1 MRSRVVR
8 VKKIRTPMFDPLG
21 DFSRGAEI
29 PIPCRPD
36 RGHRETDGT
45 CPTEQRRIRGRDDN
59 WFVTCVSLGS
69 RQEVDLALT
78 APPGLSHVD
87 VQYPQRHRDKVAMGF
102 QGGNAEHRILH
113 PMQPVQNKVVTLRM
127 G

>member
-78 APPGLSHVD
+78 APPGLPMSMCSIRRD
-87 VQYPQRHRDKVAMGF
+87 IGTKLRWGSKGATRNIGSSTPCNQYRTKSS
-102 QGGNAEHRILH
+102 L
-113 PMQPVQNKVVTLRM
+113 
-127 G
+127 